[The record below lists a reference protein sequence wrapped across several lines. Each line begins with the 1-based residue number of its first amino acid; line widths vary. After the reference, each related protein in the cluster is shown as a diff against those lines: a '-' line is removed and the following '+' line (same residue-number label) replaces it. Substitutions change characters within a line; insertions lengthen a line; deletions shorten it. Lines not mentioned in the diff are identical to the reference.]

1 MSTKR
6 KHSRQGQSAS
16 MRLFFRKEDAW
27 LRPLFVQHTG
37 LSLIGIILGVIA
49 VLFAGALMFTSGYMI
64 SLAAILPL
72 TVLALH
78 LPSIFVRIF
87 GIGKP
92 LIDYVQR
99 LATHDWVLRATSSL
113 RRRLYVVLE
122 RAQSSVIEMKRQGE
136 VLSYL
141 VEDIEHVQNLCIRSI
156 FPYLIAII
164 VYLIVAIA
172 LGIFNVAVGLFAL
185 VMLGVVLL
193 GIPFAYLASMRA
205 QASQMQRMRTQMHVR
220 ALEDVRGLADWVL
233 AGRESGFLR
242 GFRGSQRRFMET
254 RALLERARRR
264 RAVLIQ
270 AIMALTI
277 CGVFLFAAY
286 AFGEQI
292 PALQNAAVRALS
304 EVHAIDATAASVT
317 WIAAFILCAFPV
329 LEVLAHAPEQALDAL
344 SHEDAIREL
353 NALEKEA
360 GGESENISGRASAS
374 QKQALPALVQGH
386 REGSPF
392 DVQLDHV
399 SFAYPGAS
407 HSLFESFSLHIP
419 FPSRVAVVGPSG
431 CGKSTLARLIY
442 GELSSDAGSIMVG
455 GEDPA
460 KCSEPHRVMSTLYQN
475 AYLFDTTLRE
485 NLLVAN
491 GHADDAELISALERV
506 GLADLCANGGLDRHL
521 GEGGAHLSGGQ
532 RQRVALA
539 RMLLTDTPIIILDE
553 PYLWVDMD
561 TEQMLS
567 ELIEEVMGDRTVI
580 IITHTDIDES
590 RFDQVIHL

>member
-27 LRPLFVQHTG
+27 LRPLFAQHKG

-164 VYLIVAIA
+164 VYLVVAIA

-233 AGRESGFLR
+233 AGRESGFLK
-242 GFRGSQRRFMET
+242 GFRESQRRFMET
-254 RALLERARRR
+254 RALLERAQRR

-270 AIMALTI
+270 AVMALTI

-292 PALQNAAVRALS
+292 PALQNASVRALS
-304 EVHAIDATAASVT
+304 EVQAIDATAASVT
-317 WIAAFILCAFPV
+317 WIAAFVLCAFPV

-353 NALEKEA
+353 NALEHEIADKPQ
-360 GGESENISGRASAS
+360 SAS
-374 QKQALPALVQGH
+374 EGSAYPKEHDPRSSVQGH
-386 REGSPF
+386 EHPASW
-392 DVQLDHV
+392 DVRLDHV
-399 SFAYPGAS
+399 SFTYPEAS
-407 HSLFESFSLHIP
+407 RPLFEDFSLHIP
-419 FPSRVAVVGPSG
+419 FPSRVAVIGPSG

-442 GELSSDAGSIMVG
+442 GELSPDAGSTMVG

-460 KCSEPHRVMSTLYQN
+460 KCSEPYRVMSTLYQN

-506 GLADLCANGGLDRHL
+506 GLADLCANGGLDRRL

-539 RMLLTDTPIIILDE
+539 RMLLTDTPIVVLDE
-553 PYLWVDMD
+553 PYLWVDVD

-580 IITHTDIDES
+580 LITHTDIDEKHYDHVV
-590 RFDQVIHL
+590 RL